1 MIYFTSDWHLN
12 HKAVIRYSNRP
23 FRDIHDMRQ
32 SLLENI
38 NNTVSKKCDKLF
50 MLGDMTFGNKD
61 GLLEFIESINAPLYI
76 IAGNHDANNICNFLR
91 RAGVNVLPKGAFSF
105 LKDDLKITL
114 THKPLEDKYMVKNEF
129 NICGHVHSSG
139 GLMLDDTHY
148 DCGVDN
154 NNYFPVPLDY
164 ILQKRKMFLNK

>member
-23 FRDIHDMRQ
+23 FREIYDMRQ

-50 MLGDMTFGNKD
+50 MLGDMTFGDKD
-61 GLLEFIESINAPLYI
+61 GLLEFINAIEVPVFI
-76 IAGNHDANNICNFLR
+76 VAGNHDANNMCNFLR
-91 RAGVNVLPKGAFSF
+91 RNGINVLPRGCFSF
-105 LKDDLKITL
+105 MKDDLKITL
-114 THKPLEDKYMVKNEF
+114 SHEPVCSSLMVKNEF
-129 NICGHVHSSG
+129 NICGHKHTYG
-139 GLMLDDTHY
+139 GRLLDEQHY

-154 NNYFPVPLDY
+154 NDFYPISLSDILLKRRIFLD
-164 ILQKRKMFLNK
+164 I